1 MQITKAVI
9 RRGGNGDITYKA
21 FQTIVFHF
29 LNSERVSSTYKDR
42 DIYEVMY
49 VLLITDN
56 NIIFIILSV
65 WKKDTERNHP
75 RLKLQEISLD

>member
-1 MQITKAVI
+1 METLPIKLFT
-9 RRGGNGDITYKA
+9 
-21 FQTIVFHF
+21 TIVFHF

-49 VLLITDN
+49 VLLTTDN

-65 WKKDTERNHP
+65 
-75 RLKLQEISLD
+75 